1 MSGYGRFACYY
12 DKLTENV
19 DYGKIAARC
28 HELIKRYS
36 SEHEVVL
43 DLACGTGSLSE
54 ALARLDYDVVGVDL
68 SDQMLEEAMDK
79 RYESGLNIQYLMQ
92 DMTELDLY
100 GAVDAVVCVLD
111 SINHLENEEAVR
123 KTFECVSKFTCDGGL
138 FIFDVN
144 TVYKDFT
151 ERIYTDEFLSEL
163 VKSNDFELI
172 GKYDGFEDSPVN
184 DKTQRVLYVCRRIN
198 RG

>member
-1 MSGYGRFACYY
+1 M
-12 DKLTENV
+12 KHLHV
-19 DYGKIAARC
+19 
-28 HELIKRYS
+28 
-36 SEHEVVL
+36 
-43 DLACGTGSLSE
+43 
-54 ALARLDYDVVGVDL
+54 
-68 SDQMLEEAMDK
+68 
-79 RYESGLNIQYLMQ
+79 YESGLNIQYLMQ

-144 TVYKDFT
+144 TVYKHRVILADNAFCYDLDGLFCAWQNELNDDDSVSIYLDFFEEQEDGSYCRFSEDFT

-163 VKSNDFELI
+163 VKLNDFELI

-184 DKTQRVLYVCRRIN
+184 DKTLRVLYVCRRIN